1 MNEEL
6 LNNIWNYLTSQGQ
19 IQVSFEE
26 WKDNVSN
33 NQDIQ
38 LNIHK
43 YLTDKGEITNTFEE
57 WQDKTGLKK
66 KVEEEIIT
74 ESDSET
80 GSSDFQEYES
90 VLPDVEIESFEDDT
104 AIERALGKNFITDF
118 FGDIYTFI
126 VCQYIL

>member
-26 WKDNVSN
+26 WKDNVSD
-33 NQDIQ
+33 NQEIQ
-38 LNIHK
+38 INIHK

-66 KVEEEIIT
+66 KSKRKYRLHPQKKSLRNQIR
-74 ESDSET
+74 
-80 GSSDFQEYES
+80 QL
-90 VLPDVEIESFEDDT
+90 VLRSLKSTNP
-104 AIERALGKNFITDF
+104 F
-118 FGDIYTFI
+118 FPT
-126 VCQYIL
+126 LR

>member
-43 YLTDKGEITNTFEE
+43 YLTDKGEITNTFEQ
-57 WQDKTGLKK
+57 WQDNTGLKK
-66 KVEEEIIT
+66 KSRRRNHYGIRC
-74 ESDSET
+74 
-80 GSSDFQEYES
+80 G
-90 VLPDVEIESFEDDT
+90 
-104 AIERALGKNFITDF
+104 NWF
-118 FGDIYTFI
+118 FGISRVRVRSTRR
-126 VCQYIL
+126 